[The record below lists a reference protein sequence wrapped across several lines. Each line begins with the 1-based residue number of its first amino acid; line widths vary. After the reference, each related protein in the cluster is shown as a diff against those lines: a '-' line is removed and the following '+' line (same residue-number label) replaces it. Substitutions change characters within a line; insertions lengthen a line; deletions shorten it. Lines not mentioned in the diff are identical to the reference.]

1 LSVPQFAPLLS
12 QLHLL
17 IESSYD
23 WATGIQDVGRF
34 VVGDEGYRRLYGHR
48 EVLGALPESPLGA
61 RTLVAWEGDEV
72 RIRVY
77 YPDRLVR
84 HLEIWN
90 PTRGI
95 DEENVGHF
103 SVLIEE
109 LDHLLMLAWCA
120 RHRRPVRLLELEFH
134 ANITKYLVLVHF
146 LGRLG
151 QSTRLHPGMKQ
162 WVRLH
167 VFQGAGEDLPPPFRK
182 RYETAARLA
191 ARFLHLL
198 DRLPVAE
205 RIRTLRRF
213 ARQSWQAQ
221 RRILDSPEED
231 PGLGLA
237 VVL

>member
-1 LSVPQFAPLLS
+1 MQQFPPLLS

-23 WATGIQDVGRF
+23 WATGIDDVGRF

-48 EVLGALPESPLGA
+48 EVLGALPESILGA
-61 RTLVAWEGDEV
+61 RTLVAWEGRQV
-72 RIRVY
+72 RLLVY
-77 YPDRLVR
+77 YPDQLVR

-90 PTRGI
+90 PVRRI
-95 DEENVGHF
+95 DEENVSHF

-120 RHRRPVRLLELEFH
+120 RYQRPVRLLELEFH
-134 ANITKYLVLVHF
+134 ANITKYLVLIHF

-151 QSTRLHPGMKQ
+151 RRMRILPGQKQ

-167 VFQGAGEDLPPPFRK
+167 LFHGAGEDLPPPFQK

-191 ARFLHLL
+191 SRFLRLL
-198 DRLPVAE
+198 EQMPVAE
-205 RIRTLRRF
+205 RVRTLRRF

-221 RRILDSPEED
+221 RRVLDSPEEN
-231 PGLGLA
+231 PGLGFAMAL
-237 VVL
+237 